1 MADIIEQSSF
11 HFSGISPDLILD
23 ALMEAGIYPE
33 SGLTELNSY
42 ENRVYQF
49 QDENRQRYVV
59 KFYRPERW
67 NRSQIQEEH
76 DFTLELQGEGLSVA
90 APLVFAGQTVLEFG
104 GFMFAVFPS
113 IGGRQYE
120 TDNLFQLDSVGAL
133 LGRVHQIGQR
143 RNFAFRPTIGMA
155 EYLDQPRNIIATSEL
170 IPPRWKDKV
179 VESLDE
185 LIAQVNAYWLNTHSS
200 IRLQGDCH
208 PGNILWR
215 DEAWLV
221 DFDDARNGPAV
232 QDLWMLLNGSR
243 QEQMTQLETLLDVYN
258 EFCDFDVKQLKLI
271 EPLRAMRMVHY
282 LGWIIR
288 RWQDPAFPRA
298 FSWLQ
303 ADDFW
308 QKQSIEFIQQ
318 IARLQEAPLQLNPQ
332 F

>member
-1 MADIIEQSSF
+1 MNNVEQAHF
-11 HFSGISPDLILD
+11 HFSEISPDLILD

-49 QDENRQRYVV
+49 QDENRKRFVV

-76 DFTLELQGEGLSVA
+76 DFTLELQDAELPVA
-90 APLVFAGQTVLEFG
+90 APLEFAGQTVLEFG
-104 GFMFAVFPS
+104 GFMFAIFPS

-120 TDNLFQLDSVGAL
+120 ADNLFQLEEVGRL
-133 LGRVHQIGQR
+133 LGRTHQIGKKST
-143 RNFAFRPTIGMA
+143 FMFRPTLGVT
-155 EYLDQPRNIIATSEL
+155 EYLDQPRQIMAQTEL
-170 IPPRWKDKV
+170 IAPKWKETFL
-179 VESLDE
+179 ESLDK
-185 LIAQVNAYWLNTHSS
+185 LIAQVKKDWPVITSPL
-200 IRLQGDCH
+200 RLQGDCH

-243 QEQMTQLETLLDVYN
+243 QEQVLQLDTLLEAYN
-258 EFCDFDVKQLKLI
+258 EFCDFDVKELKLI

-298 FSWLQ
+298 FSWIRE
-303 ADDFW
+303 DDFW
-308 QKQSIEFIQQ
+308 QRQSIEFAQQ
-318 IARLQEAPLQLNPQ
+318 LERLQEPPLQLAPQ

>member
-1 MADIIEQSSF
+1 MDEIEHSNF

-23 ALMEAGIYPE
+23 ALMEAGIYLE

-42 ENRVYQF
+42 ENRVFQF

-76 DFTLELQGEGLSVA
+76 DFTLELHDEGLPVA
-90 APLVFAGQTVLEFG
+90 APLEFAGQTVLEFG

-120 TDNLFQLDSVGAL
+120 TDNLFQLESVGHL
-133 LGRVHQIGQR
+133 LGRIHQIGQR
-143 RNFAFRPTIGMA
+143 KNFAFRPTMGVD
-155 EYLDQPRNIIATSEL
+155 EYLDKPRDIIVSSSLLKE
-170 IPPRWKDKV
+170 RDKEPFI
-179 VESLDE
+179 ESLDK
-185 LIAQVNAYWLNTHSS
+185 LIAQVKLQWPTTLSTL
-200 IRLQGDCH
+200 RLQGDCH

-215 DEAWLV
+215 DEAWMV
-221 DFDDARNGPAV
+221 DFDDARNGPAI

-243 QEQMTQLETLLDVYN
+243 QEQVIQLDTLLETYN
-258 EFCDFDVKQLKLI
+258 EFSDFDVKQLKLI

-308 QKQSIEFIQQ
+308 QKQSIEFAQQ
-318 IARLQEAPLQLNPQ
+318 IERLQDVPLQLTPQ

>member
-1 MADIIEQSSF
+1 MNEIESSNF

-23 ALMEAGIYPE
+23 ALMEAGIYLE

-42 ENRVYQF
+42 ENRVFQF

-76 DFTLELQGEGLSVA
+76 DFTLELHDEGLPVA
-90 APLVFAGQTVLEFG
+90 APLEFAGQTVLEFG

-120 TDNLFQLDSVGAL
+120 TDNLFQLESVGHL
-133 LGRVHQIGQR
+133 LGRIHQIGQR
-143 RNFAFRPTIGMA
+143 KNFAFRPTIGVD
-155 EYLDQPRNIIATSEL
+155 EYLDKPRDIIVSSSLLKE
-170 IPPRWKDKV
+170 RDKEPFV
-179 VESLDE
+179 TSLDK
-185 LIAQVNAYWLNTHSS
+185 LIAQVKLQWPTSLSTL
-200 IRLQGDCH
+200 RLQGDCH

-215 DEAWLV
+215 DEAWMV
-221 DFDDARNGPAV
+221 DFDDARNGPAI

-243 QEQMTQLETLLDVYN
+243 QEQLIQLDTLLETYN
-258 EFCDFDVKQLKLI
+258 EFSDFDVKQLKLI

-282 LGWIIR
+282 LGWIIC

-308 QKQSIEFIQQ
+308 QKQSLEFAQQ
-318 IARLQEAPLQLNPQ
+318 IERLQDAPLQLTPQ

>member
-1 MADIIEQSSF
+1 MNNVEQAHF
-11 HFSGISPDLILD
+11 HFSEISPDLILD

-49 QDENRQRYVV
+49 QDENRKRFVV

-76 DFTLELQGEGLSVA
+76 DFTLELQDAELPVA
-90 APLVFAGQTVLEFG
+90 APLEFAGQTVLEFG
-104 GFMFAVFPS
+104 GFMFAIFPS

-120 TDNLFQLDSVGAL
+120 ADNLFQLEEVGRL
-133 LGRVHQIGQR
+133 LGRTHQIGKKST
-143 RNFAFRPTIGMA
+143 FMFRPTLGVT
-155 EYLDQPRNIIATSEL
+155 EYLDQPRQIMAQTEL
-170 IPPRWKDKV
+170 IAPKWKETFL
-179 VESLDE
+179 ESLDK
-185 LIAQVNAYWLNTHSS
+185 LIAQVKKDWPVITSPL
-200 IRLQGDCH
+200 RLQGDCH

-243 QEQMTQLETLLDVYN
+243 QEQVLQLDTLLEAYN
-258 EFCDFDVKQLKLI
+258 EFCDFDVKELKLI

-298 FSWLQ
+298 FSWIRE
-303 ADDFW
+303 DDFW
-308 QKQSIEFIQQ
+308 QRQSTEFAQQ
-318 IARLQEAPLQLNPQ
+318 LERLQEPPLQLAPQ

>member
-1 MADIIEQSSF
+1 MNEIESSNF

-23 ALMEAGIYPE
+23 ALMEAGIYLE

-42 ENRVYQF
+42 ENRVFQF

-76 DFTLELQGEGLSVA
+76 DFTLELHDEGLPVA
-90 APLVFAGQTVLEFG
+90 APLEFAGQTVLEFG

-120 TDNLFQLDSVGAL
+120 TDNLFQLESVGHL
-133 LGRVHQIGQR
+133 LGRIHQIGQR
-143 RNFAFRPTIGMA
+143 KNFAFRPTIGVD
-155 EYLDQPRNIIATSEL
+155 EYLDKPRDIIVSSSLLKE
-170 IPPRWKDKV
+170 RDKEPFV
-179 VESLDE
+179 TSLDK
-185 LIAQVNAYWLNTHSS
+185 LIAQVKLQWPTSLSTL
-200 IRLQGDCH
+200 RLQGDCH

-215 DEAWLV
+215 DEAWMV
-221 DFDDARNGPAV
+221 DFDDARNGPAI

-243 QEQMTQLETLLDVYN
+243 QEQLIQLDTLLETYN
-258 EFCDFDVKQLKLI
+258 EFSDFDVKQLKLI

-308 QKQSIEFIQQ
+308 QKQSIEFAQQ
-318 IARLQEAPLQLNPQ
+318 IERLQDAPLQLTPQ

>member
-1 MADIIEQSSF
+1 MDEIEHSNF

-23 ALMEAGIYPE
+23 ALMEAGIYLE

-42 ENRVYQF
+42 ENRVFQF

-76 DFTLELQGEGLSVA
+76 DFTLELHDEGLPVA
-90 APLVFAGQTVLEFG
+90 APLEFAGQTVLEFG

-120 TDNLFQLDSVGAL
+120 TDNLFQLESVGHL
-133 LGRVHQIGQR
+133 LGRIHQIGQR
-143 RNFAFRPTIGMA
+143 KNFAFRPTMGMD
-155 EYLDQPRNIIATSEL
+155 EYLNKPRDIIVSSSLLKERDKEL
-170 IPPRWKDKV
+170 FI
-179 VESLDE
+179 ESLDK
-185 LIAQVNAYWLNTHSS
+185 LIAQVKLQWPTTLSTL
-200 IRLQGDCH
+200 RLQGDCH

-215 DEAWLV
+215 DEAWMV
-221 DFDDARNGPAV
+221 DFDDARNGPAI

-243 QEQMTQLETLLDVYN
+243 QEQVIQLDTLLETYN
-258 EFCDFDVKQLKLI
+258 EFSDFDVKQLKLI

-308 QKQSIEFIQQ
+308 QKQSIEFAQQ
-318 IARLQEAPLQLNPQ
+318 IERLQDAPLQLTPQ

>member
-1 MADIIEQSSF
+1 MNNTEQSHF
-11 HFSGISPDLILD
+11 HFSEISPDLILD

-49 QDENRQRYVV
+49 QDENRKRFVV

-76 DFTLELQGEGLSVA
+76 DFTLELQDAELPVA
-90 APLVFAGQTVLEFG
+90 APLEFAGQTVLEFG
-104 GFMFAVFPS
+104 GFMFAIFPS

-120 TDNLFQLDSVGAL
+120 ADNLFQLEEVGRL
-133 LGRVHQIGQR
+133 LGRTHQIGKKST
-143 RNFAFRPTIGMA
+143 FMFRPTLGVT
-155 EYLDQPRNIIATSEL
+155 EYLDQPRQLMAQSEL
-170 IPPRWKDKV
+170 IAPKWKENFL
-179 VESLDE
+179 ESLDK
-185 LIAQVNAYWLNTHSS
+185 LIVQVKHDWPVIVSPL
-200 IRLQGDCH
+200 RLQGDCH

-243 QEQMTQLETLLDVYN
+243 QEQVIQLDTLLEAYN
-258 EFCDFDVKQLKLI
+258 EFCDFDVKELKLI

-298 FSWLQ
+298 FSWIQ
-303 ADDFW
+303 DDDFW
-308 QKQSIEFIQQ
+308 QRQSIEFAQQ
-318 IARLQEAPLQLNPQ
+318 LERLQEPPLQLAPQ

>member
-1 MADIIEQSSF
+1 MDKIELSHF
-11 HFSGISPDLILD
+11 HFSGISPELILD

-49 QDENRQRYVV
+49 QDENRQRFVV

-67 NRSQIQEEH
+67 SRSQIQEEH
-76 DFTLELQGEGLSVA
+76 DFTLELQDAELPVA
-90 APLVFAGQTVLEFG
+90 APLEFAGQTVLEFG

-120 TDNLFQLDSVGAL
+120 TDNLFQLEDVGRL
-133 LGRVHQIGQR
+133 LGRVHQVGKKKA
-143 RNFAFRPTIGMA
+143 FTFRPTLGAA
-155 EYLDQPRNIIATSEL
+155 EYLDQPRQIMMQSEL
-170 IPPRWKDKV
+170 IPAKWRDLFMQ
-179 VESLDE
+179 SLDK
-185 LIAQVNAYWLNTHSS
+185 LIAQVKQHWPTITSP

-243 QEQMTQLETLLDVYN
+243 PEQVIQLDTLLEAYN
-258 EFCDFDVKQLKLI
+258 EFGDFDVKELKLI
-271 EPLRAMRMVHY
+271 ESLRAMRMVHY

-308 QKQSIEFIQQ
+308 QRQSTEFAQQ
-318 IARLQEAPLQLNPQ
+318 VERLQEAPLQLNSQ

>member
-1 MADIIEQSSF
+1 MNEIEPSNF

-23 ALMEAGIYPE
+23 ALMEAGIYLE

-42 ENRVYQF
+42 ENRVFQF

-76 DFTLELQGEGLSVA
+76 DFTLELHDEGLPVA
-90 APLVFAGQTVLEFG
+90 APLEFAGQTVLEFG

-120 TDNLFQLDSVGAL
+120 TDNLFQLESVGHL
-133 LGRVHQIGQR
+133 LGRIHQIGQR
-143 RNFAFRPTIGMA
+143 KNFAFRPTIGVD
-155 EYLDQPRNIIATSEL
+155 EYLDKPRDIIVSSSLLKE
-170 IPPRWKDKV
+170 RDKEPFV
-179 VESLDE
+179 TSLDK
-185 LIAQVNAYWLNTHSS
+185 LIAQVKLQWPTSLSTL
-200 IRLQGDCH
+200 RLQGDCH

-215 DEAWLV
+215 DEAWMV
-221 DFDDARNGPAV
+221 DFDDARNGPAI

-243 QEQMTQLETLLDVYN
+243 QEQLIQLDTLLETYN
-258 EFCDFDVKQLKLI
+258 EFSDFDVKQLKLI

-308 QKQSIEFIQQ
+308 QKQSIEFAQQ
-318 IARLQEAPLQLNPQ
+318 IERLQDAPLQLTPQ

>member
-1 MADIIEQSSF
+1 MNEIEPSNF

-23 ALMEAGIYPE
+23 ALMEAGIYLE

-42 ENRVYQF
+42 ENRVFQF

-76 DFTLELQGEGLSVA
+76 DFTLELHDEGLPVA
-90 APLVFAGQTVLEFG
+90 APLEFAGQTVLEFG

-120 TDNLFQLDSVGAL
+120 TDNLFQLESVGHL
-133 LGRVHQIGQR
+133 LGRIHQIGQR
-143 RNFAFRPTIGMA
+143 KNFAFRPTIGVD
-155 EYLDQPRNIIATSEL
+155 EYLDKPRDIIVSSSLLKE
-170 IPPRWKDKV
+170 RDKEAFV
-179 VESLDE
+179 TSLDK
-185 LIAQVNAYWLNTHSS
+185 LIAQVKLQWPTSLSTL
-200 IRLQGDCH
+200 RLQGDCH

-215 DEAWLV
+215 DEAWMV
-221 DFDDARNGPAV
+221 DFDDARNGPAI

-243 QEQMTQLETLLDVYN
+243 QEQLIQLDTLLETYN
-258 EFCDFDVKQLKLI
+258 EFSDFDVKQLKLI

-308 QKQSIEFIQQ
+308 QKQSIEFAQQ
-318 IARLQEAPLQLNPQ
+318 IERLQDAPLQLTPQ

>member
-1 MADIIEQSSF
+1 MNNVEQSHF
-11 HFSGISPDLILD
+11 HFSEISPDLILD

-49 QDENRQRYVV
+49 QDENRKRFVV

-76 DFTLELQGEGLSVA
+76 DFTLELQDAELPVA
-90 APLVFAGQTVLEFG
+90 APLEFAGQTVLEFG
-104 GFMFAVFPS
+104 GFMFAIFPS

-120 TDNLFQLDSVGAL
+120 ADNLFQLEEVGRL
-133 LGRVHQIGQR
+133 LGRTHQIGKKST
-143 RNFAFRPTIGMA
+143 FMFRPTLGVT
-155 EYLDQPRNIIATSEL
+155 EYLDQPRQIMAQTEL
-170 IPPRWKDKV
+170 IAPKWKETFL
-179 VESLDE
+179 ESLDK
-185 LIAQVNAYWLNTHSS
+185 LIAQVKKDWPVITSLL
-200 IRLQGDCH
+200 RLQGDCH

-243 QEQMTQLETLLDVYN
+243 QEQVLQLDTLLEAYN
-258 EFCDFDVKQLKLI
+258 EFCDFDVKELKLI

-298 FSWLQ
+298 FSWIRE
-303 ADDFW
+303 DDFW
-308 QKQSIEFIQQ
+308 QRQSIEFAQQ
-318 IARLQEAPLQLNPQ
+318 LERLQEPPLQLAPQ

>member
-1 MADIIEQSSF
+1 MNNIEHSHF

-49 QDENRQRYVV
+49 QDENRKRFVV

-67 NRSQIQEEH
+67 SWSQIQEEH
-76 DFTLELQGEGLSVA
+76 DFTLELQDAGLSVA
-90 APLVFAGQTVLEFG
+90 APLEFAGQTVLEFG
-104 GFMFAVFPS
+104 GFIFAVFPS

-120 TDNLFQLDSVGAL
+120 TDNLFQLEDVGRL
-133 LGRVHQIGQR
+133 LGRIHQIGKKET
-143 RNFAFRPTIGMA
+143 FVFRPTLGVA
-155 EYLDQPRNIIATSEL
+155 EYLEQPRQIIVQSEL
-170 IPPRWKDKV
+170 IAPRWQASII
-179 VESLDE
+179 ESLDR
-185 LIAQVNAYWLNTHSS
+185 LITQVKQYWPTISS
-200 IRLQGDCH
+200 PIRLQGDCH

-243 QEQMTQLETLLDVYN
+243 QDQLVQLDTLLEAYN
-258 EFCDFDVKQLKLI
+258 EFCDFDVKELKLI

-303 ADDFW
+303 DDDFW
-308 QKQSIEFIQQ
+308 QKQSVEFAQQ
-318 IARLQEAPLQLNPQ
+318 IERLQEAPLQLNPQ

>member
-1 MADIIEQSSF
+1 MDKIEHSYF

-23 ALMEAGIYPE
+23 ALMEVGIYPA

-49 QDENRQRYVV
+49 QDENRQRFVV

-76 DFTLELQGEGLSVA
+76 DFTLELRDAELSVA
-90 APLVFAGQTVLEFG
+90 APLAFSGQTVLEFG

-120 TDNLFQLDSVGAL
+120 TDNLYQLEDVSRL
-133 LGRVHQIGQR
+133 LGRIHQIGKKR
-143 RNFAFRPTIGMA
+143 LFSFRPTIDVA
-155 EYLDQPRNIIATSEL
+155 EYLEQPREIMQESDL
-170 IPPRWKDKV
+170 IPAKWKPSFMA
-179 VESLDE
+179 SLDD
-185 LIAQVNAYWLNTHSS
+185 LIAQVKSHWSVSYTPL
-200 IRLQGDCH
+200 RLQGDCH

-221 DFDDARNGPAV
+221 DFDDARNGPAI

-243 QEQMTQLETLLDVYN
+243 QEQIIQLDTLLESYN
-258 EFCDFDVKQLKLI
+258 EYCDFDVKELKLI

-298 FSWLQ
+298 FAWLQ
-303 ADDFW
+303 DDDFW
-308 QKQSIEFIQQ
+308 TRQSSEFAQQ
-318 IARLQEAPLQLNPQ
+318 IKRLQEPPLQLSPQ

>member
-1 MADIIEQSSF
+1 MNNVEQSHF
-11 HFSGISPDLILD
+11 HFSEISPDLILD

-49 QDENRQRYVV
+49 QDENRKRFVV

-76 DFTLELQGEGLSVA
+76 DFTLELQDAELPVA
-90 APLVFAGQTVLEFG
+90 APLEFAGQTVLEFG
-104 GFMFAVFPS
+104 GFMFAIFPS

-120 TDNLFQLDSVGAL
+120 ADNLFQLEEVGRL
-133 LGRVHQIGQR
+133 LGRTHQIGKKST
-143 RNFAFRPTIGMA
+143 FMFRPTLGVN
-155 EYLDQPRNIIATSEL
+155 EYLEQPRQIMAQTEL
-170 IPPRWKDKV
+170 IAPKWKETFL
-179 VESLDE
+179 ESLDK
-185 LIAQVNAYWLNTHSS
+185 LIAQVKKDWPVITSPL
-200 IRLQGDCH
+200 RLQGDCH

-243 QEQMTQLETLLDVYN
+243 QEQVLQLDTLLEAYN
-258 EFCDFDVKQLKLI
+258 EFCDFDVKELKLI

-298 FSWLQ
+298 FSWIRE
-303 ADDFW
+303 DDFW
-308 QKQSIEFIQQ
+308 QRQSIEFAQQ
-318 IARLQEAPLQLNPQ
+318 LERLQEPPLQLAPQ

>member
-1 MADIIEQSSF
+1 MNNLEQSHF
-11 HFSGISPDLILD
+11 HFSEIYPDLILD

-49 QDENRQRYVV
+49 QDENRKRFVV

-76 DFTLELQGEGLSVA
+76 DFTLELQHAELPVA
-90 APLVFAGQTVLEFG
+90 APLEFAGQTVLEFG
-104 GFMFAVFPS
+104 GFMFAIFPS

-120 TDNLFQLDSVGAL
+120 ADNLFQLEEVGRL
-133 LGRVHQIGQR
+133 LGRTHQIGKKSA
-143 RNFAFRPTIGMA
+143 FMFRPTLGVT
-155 EYLDQPRNIIATSEL
+155 EYLDQPRQIMAQTEL
-170 IPPRWKDKV
+170 IAPKWKETFL
-179 VESLDE
+179 ESLDK
-185 LIAQVNAYWLNTHSS
+185 LIAQVKKDWPVITSPL
-200 IRLQGDCH
+200 RLQGDCH

-243 QEQMTQLETLLDVYN
+243 QEQVLQLDTLLEAYN
-258 EFCDFDVKQLKLI
+258 EFCDFDVKELKLI

-298 FSWLQ
+298 FSWIRE
-303 ADDFW
+303 DDFW
-308 QKQSIEFIQQ
+308 QRQSIEFAQQ
-318 IARLQEAPLQLNPQ
+318 LERLQEPPLQLAPQ

>member
-1 MADIIEQSSF
+1 MNNVEQSHF
-11 HFSGISPDLILD
+11 HFSEISPDLILD

-49 QDENRQRYVV
+49 QDENRKRFVV

-76 DFTLELQGEGLSVA
+76 DFTLELQDAELPVA
-90 APLVFAGQTVLEFG
+90 APLEFAGQTVLEFG
-104 GFMFAVFPS
+104 GFMFAIFPS

-120 TDNLFQLDSVGAL
+120 ADNLFQLEEVGRL
-133 LGRVHQIGQR
+133 LGRTHQIGKKST
-143 RNFAFRPTIGMA
+143 FMFRPTLGVT
-155 EYLDQPRNIIATSEL
+155 EYLDQPRQIMAQTEL
-170 IPPRWKDKV
+170 IASKWKETFL
-179 VESLDE
+179 ESLDK
-185 LIAQVNAYWLNTHSS
+185 LIAQVKKDWPVITSPL
-200 IRLQGDCH
+200 RLQGDCH

-243 QEQMTQLETLLDVYN
+243 QEQVLQLDTLLEAYN
-258 EFCDFDVKQLKLI
+258 EFCDFDVKELKLI

-298 FSWLQ
+298 FSWIRE
-303 ADDFW
+303 DDFW
-308 QKQSIEFIQQ
+308 QRQSIEFAQQ
-318 IARLQEAPLQLNPQ
+318 LERLQEPPLQLAPQ

>member
-1 MADIIEQSSF
+1 MNNVEQSHF
-11 HFSGISPDLILD
+11 HFSEISPDLILD

-49 QDENRQRYVV
+49 QDENRKRFVV

-76 DFTLELQGEGLSVA
+76 DFTLELQDAELPIA
-90 APLVFAGQTVLEFG
+90 APLEFAGQTVLEFG
-104 GFMFAVFPS
+104 GFMFAIFPS

-120 TDNLFQLDSVGAL
+120 ADNLFQLEEVGRL
-133 LGRVHQIGQR
+133 LGRTHQIGKKST
-143 RNFAFRPTIGMA
+143 FMFRPTLGVT
-155 EYLDQPRNIIATSEL
+155 EYLDQPRQIMAQTEL
-170 IPPRWKDKV
+170 IAPKWKETFL
-179 VESLDE
+179 ESLDK
-185 LIAQVNAYWLNTHSS
+185 LIAQVKKDWPVITSPL
-200 IRLQGDCH
+200 RLQGDCH

-243 QEQMTQLETLLDVYN
+243 QEQVLQLDTLLEAYN
-258 EFCDFDVKQLKLI
+258 EFCDFDLKELKLI

-298 FSWLQ
+298 FSWIRE
-303 ADDFW
+303 DDFW
-308 QKQSIEFIQQ
+308 QRQSIEFAQQ
-318 IARLQEAPLQLNPQ
+318 LERLQEPPLQLAPQ

>member
-1 MADIIEQSSF
+1 MDKIEHSYF

-23 ALMEAGIYPE
+23 ALMEVGIYPT

-49 QDENRQRYVV
+49 QDENRQRFVV

-76 DFTLELQGEGLSVA
+76 DFTLELRGAELSVA
-90 APLVFAGQTVLEFG
+90 APLEFSGQTVLEFG

-120 TDNLFQLDSVGAL
+120 TDNLYQLEDVGRL
-133 LGRVHQIGQR
+133 LGRIHQIGKKKL
-143 RNFAFRPTIGMA
+143 FSFRPTIDVA
-155 EYLDQPRNIIATSEL
+155 EYLEQPRKIMQESDL
-170 IPPRWKDKV
+170 IPAKWKSSFMA
-179 VESLDE
+179 SLDD
-185 LIAQVNAYWLNTHSS
+185 LIAQVKSHWSAIYTPL
-200 IRLQGDCH
+200 RLQGDCH

-243 QEQMTQLETLLDVYN
+243 QEQIIQLDTLLESYN
-258 EFCDFDVKQLKLI
+258 EYCDFDVKELKLI

-303 ADDFW
+303 DDDFW
-308 QKQSIEFIQQ
+308 TRQSSEFAQQ
-318 IARLQEAPLQLNPQ
+318 IKRLQEPPLQLSPQ

>member
-1 MADIIEQSSF
+1 MKETVEHSSF

-23 ALMEAGIYPE
+23 ALMEVGIYPE

-49 QDENRQRYVV
+49 QDENRQRFVV

-76 DFTLELQGEGLSVA
+76 DFTLELRDEDLSVA
-90 APLVFAGQTVLEFG
+90 APLEFAGQTVLEFG

-120 TDNLFQLDSVGAL
+120 TDNLYQLESVGHL
-133 LGRVHQIGQR
+133 LGRVHQIGKK
-143 RNFAFRPTIGMA
+143 RNFAFRPTMGVD
-155 EYLDQPRNIIATSEL
+155 EYLSQPRDIIVASPL
-170 IPPRWKDKV
+170 ITARWKDKFI
-179 VESLDE
+179 ESLDA
-185 LIAQVNAYWLNTHSS
+185 LIAQVKLQWPNSHSFM
-200 IRLQGDCH
+200 RLQGDCH

-243 QEQMTQLETLLDVYN
+243 QDQIMQLDTLLETYN
-258 EFCDFDVKQLKLI
+258 EFCDFDVKELKLI

-308 QKQSIEFIQQ
+308 QKQSNEFVQQ
-318 IARLQEAPLQLNPQ
+318 IARLQEAPLQLTPQ

>member
-1 MADIIEQSSF
+1 MNEIEPSNF

-23 ALMEAGIYPE
+23 ALMEAGIYLE

-42 ENRVYQF
+42 ENRVFQF

-76 DFTLELQGEGLSVA
+76 DFTLELHDEGLPVA
-90 APLVFAGQTVLEFG
+90 APLEFAGQTVLEFG

-120 TDNLFQLDSVGAL
+120 TDNLFQLESVGYL
-133 LGRVHQIGQR
+133 LGRIHQIGQR
-143 RNFAFRPTIGMA
+143 KNFAFRPTIGVD
-155 EYLDQPRNIIATSEL
+155 EYLDKPRDIIVSSSLLKE
-170 IPPRWKDKV
+170 RDKEAFV
-179 VESLDE
+179 TSLDK
-185 LIAQVNAYWLNTHSS
+185 LVAQVKLQWPTSLSTL
-200 IRLQGDCH
+200 RLQGDCH

-215 DEAWLV
+215 DEAWMV
-221 DFDDARNGPAV
+221 DFDDARNGPAI

-243 QEQMTQLETLLDVYN
+243 QEQLIQLDTLLETYN
-258 EFCDFDVKQLKLI
+258 EFSDFDVKQLKLI

-308 QKQSIEFIQQ
+308 QKQSIEFAQQ
-318 IARLQEAPLQLNPQ
+318 IERLQDAPLQLTPQ